1 MQPPPKR
8 RGQTRQTKN
17 QNRSHG
23 VTERKRMREKKK
35 KGREKKITAQPHWQA
50 NRTHTL
56 RTAIASHG
64 STVKTADQCHQHHP
78 GILTTTKKREDNSLP
93 TNYRLQRQ

>member
-23 VTERKRMREKKK
+23 VTERKRM
-35 KGREKKITAQPHWQA
+35 REKKITAQPHWQA